1 MAQSEQSPPPVC
13 EAESH
18 QLLSQKYTL
27 LLMAGKRGR
36 AFTGICVPQM
46 HLNESDYIVD
56 YPLALPSVFG
66 DGGER
71 IGDTIQETLDSFDTP
86 RNKVGSFFSI
96 WIPLIQII
104 QTNPRG
110 FLQLQP

>member
-1 MAQSEQSPPPVC
+1 MPIHRNVAFSCNHTSYFFANRTVMAQSEQSPPPVC

-86 RNKVGSFFSI
+86 RN
-96 WIPLIQII
+96 
-104 QTNPRG
+104 
-110 FLQLQP
+110 